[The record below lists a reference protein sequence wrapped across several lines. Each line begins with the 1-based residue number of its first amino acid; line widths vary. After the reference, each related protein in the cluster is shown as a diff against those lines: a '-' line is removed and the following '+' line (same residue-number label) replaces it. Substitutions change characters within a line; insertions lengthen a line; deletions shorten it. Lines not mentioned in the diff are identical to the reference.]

1 MAKFLRSL
9 PYQFWDSTKAVQTG
23 INPVTGAPDYDRS
36 TGWVTRNTFFENTY
50 DITNESKEYT
60 VFIMVDNIWEKE
72 RAKLDTFMKTGG
84 IDTTLTLSRPY
95 TYKDM
100 VFEGAYAPDQLP
112 DSLKSRW
119 NVWVPIKKSAI
130 QAKYRTSNGW
140 VYFMSDMDVL
150 LRQRIKPIIIQGEAY
165 NGTSNGSLSPLLT
178 RTMINPNNGQQF
190 SDLFVFNHNVNKWHV
205 RYRILNVLTTKYRV
219 YWATYNNR
227 YNNVVNQRLAMGS
240 PTSATFA
247 YRPVPYNVYEEVYLG
262 DYTVPTYNSD
272 RGLLD
277 LYLVS
282 ADIAPSSS
290 NYNQNAMFLDYIRLE
305 PVIE

>member
-1 MAKFLRSL
+1 
-9 PYQFWDSTKAVQTG
+9 
-23 INPVTGAPDYDRS
+23 
-36 TGWVTRNTFFENTY
+36 
-50 DITNESKEYT
+50 
-60 VFIMVDNIWEKE
+60 MVDNIWEKE

-84 IDTTLTLSRPY
+84 MDTTLRLARLLTF
-95 TYKDM
+95 KDM
-100 VFEGAYAPDQLP
+100 VFDSAYAPDKLP

-119 NVWVPIKKSAI
+119 GVWVPINKGAI

-140 VYFMSDMDVL
+140 VYLMSDMNVL
-150 LRQRIKPIIIQGEAY
+150 LRQRILPITIQGEAY
-165 NGTSNGSLSPLLT
+165 SGTSNGSLSPLLT

-205 RYRILNVLTTKYRV
+205 RYRIYNVLTTKYRV

-262 DYTVPTYNSD
+262 DYTVSTYNNSD
-272 RGLLD
+272 KGLLD